1 MLLLAGLF
9 IYSDLKGINKVT
21 EKYIQKA
28 VTFVTFSLSLFL
40 AIEIASDSRR
50 IYRRRSLSLLYD

>member
-9 IYSDLKGINKVT
+9 IYSDLMGINKVT
-21 EKYIQKA
+21 EKHIQKA

-40 AIEIASDSRR
+40 AIEITSD
-50 IYRRRSLSLLYD
+50 